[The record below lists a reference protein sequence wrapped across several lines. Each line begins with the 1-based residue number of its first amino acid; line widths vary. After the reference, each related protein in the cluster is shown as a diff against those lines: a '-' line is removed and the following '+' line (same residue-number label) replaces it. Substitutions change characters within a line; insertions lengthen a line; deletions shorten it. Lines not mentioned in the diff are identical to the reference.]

1 MRLAWVLVT
10 VVVAVLLQV
19 TLARFT
25 VGGRWVFDLV
35 LVGVVYA
42 ALQWGPVAGM
52 VTGTIGGLLQ
62 DMLSTGIV
70 GVGGLTKTLV
80 GCAAGI
86 IGTQFVLVKPRAR
99 LIVVAGATVAHR
111 LLLIVFYA
119 VIDSSKPTFHWSGV
133 PWTAILAETV
143 INSACAFVAF
153 QATEG
158 LPGAIARGRMSRRS
172 SLSRRS
178 W

>member
-1 MRLAWVLVT
+1 VLVT
-10 VVVAVLLQV
+10 VFVAVLLQV

-62 DMLSTGIV
+62 DLLSTGIV

-80 GCAAGI
+80 GCAAGV

-99 LIVVAGATVAHR
+99 VIVVAGATVVHR

-133 PWTAILAETV
+133 SWTAILAETA
-143 INSACAFVAF
+143 INSVCAFVAF
-153 QATEG
+153 QASEG
-158 LPGAIARGRMSRRS
+158 LPGVIARGRMSRRS